1 MERFAIRG
9 HICYS
14 EDQKKIRT
22 VDQGYVV
29 CEDGKSRGVFETL
42 PEEWRGIP
50 CRDYG
55 DKLIIP
61 GLVDLHVHA
70 PQYTFRGLGMD
81 QELIDWL
88 NTHTF
93 PEEEKYK
100 DTEYAQK
107 AYNIFIDDL
116 LHSAT
121 TRACV
126 FATCHKEATLWL
138 MEKMEEAGLAPRA
151 CRKKASKSLP
161 KIQKT
166 GSWRLQ
172 ILPM

>member
-61 GLVDLHVHA
+61 GLVDPARSRSSVHL
-70 PQYTFRGLGMD
+70 PGPGDGPGTDR
-81 QELIDWL
+81 
-88 NTHTF
+88 
-93 PEEEKYK
+93 
-100 DTEYAQK
+100 
-107 AYNIFIDDL
+107 
-116 LHSAT
+116 
-121 TRACV
+121 
-126 FATCHKEATLWL
+126 
-138 MEKMEEAGLAPRA
+138 LAEHPHF
-151 CRKKASKSLP
+151 S
-161 KIQKT
+161 
-166 GSWRLQ
+166 
-172 ILPM
+172 

>member
-1 MERFAIRG
+1 MER
-9 HICYS
+9 
-14 EDQKKIRT
+14 
-22 VDQGYVV
+22 
-29 CEDGKSRGVFETL
+29 
-42 PEEWRGIP
+42 IP

-126 FATCHKEATLWL
+126 FATCHKEATL
-138 MEKMEEAGLAPRA
+138 
-151 CRKKASKSLP
+151 C
-161 KIQKT
+161 
-166 GSWRLQ
+166 
-172 ILPM
+172 